1 MAIAQIDQVT
11 QALTG
16 TMVQVIVVCAILVA
30 VVGLP
35 LYWFRLKVEQA
46 LICAIRSARARRQ
59 TGKSAASANG
69 SVATPDCRDCGA
81 LMVKRVA
88 RRGSGGGWGVWGWCN
103 YGKGRV

>member
-1 MAIAQIDQVT
+1 MAIAQIDQFT

-59 TGKSAASANG
+59 TGKS
-69 SVATPDCRDCGA
+69 P
-81 LMVKRVA
+81 RVPMNLSLL
-88 RRGSGGGWGVWGWCN
+88 RTVRIVV
-103 YGKGRV
+103 R